1 MISVSWKA
9 FDPLVDPRAP
19 TTLSYPH
26 IATSNWEIP
35 CQYASI
41 AMPLFYVSAEEPKTL
56 KFSVFISSKI
66 ITWSLK
72 MNFHC
77 SHCYYSH
84 CWAFEEQMPP
94 LFSLKT
100 VSGSQSRKRGWAKNL
115 KKFDQNLTK
124 KRLSSPG
131 HNSQVR
137 WNIFKQTL
145 GVPLFIPFEG
155 I

>member
-1 MISVSWKA
+1 MKSFWSTGWPPSPHNPFLPSHSHQQLRNSLPVCLYRNASVLCLCGGAKY
-9 FDPLVDPRAP
+9 F
-19 TTLSYPH
+19 
-26 IATSNWEIP
+26 EILR
-35 CQYASI
+35 I
-41 AMPLFYVSAEEPKTL
+41 F
-56 KFSVFISSKI
+56 SSKI
-66 ITWSLK
+66 ITWSLE
-72 MNFHC
+72 MTFDC

-84 CWAFEEQMPP
+84 CTAFEEQIPP

-115 KKFDQNLTK
+115 KKFDENLTK